1 MPLNISPLHIPH
13 ALLTPVVVVI
23 AVVVI
28 VVCLFVCFFYRGHLW
43 NTQGT
48 YQIGFAVDLSD
59 RVCYLSIYVTVKE
72 DACSLSEKRIR

>member
-1 MPLNISPLHIPH
+1 MPLIISPLHIPH

-23 AVVVI
+23 AVVVV
-28 VVCLFVCFFYRGHLW
+28 VVCLFVFFYRGHLW
-43 NTQGT
+43 NTKGT
-48 YQIGFAVDLSD
+48 YQIGFAVDSSD

>member
-1 MPLNISPLHIPH
+1 MLMPLNISPPHIPH

-23 AVVVI
+23 AVVV
-28 VVCLFVCFFYRGHLW
+28 VVCLFVFFYRGHLW
-43 NTQGT
+43 NTKGT

-59 RVCYLSIYVTVKE
+59 IVCYLSIYVTVKE

>member
-23 AVVVI
+23 AVVV
-28 VVCLFVCFFYRGHLW
+28 VVCLFVCLFFYRGHLW
-43 NTQGT
+43 NTKGT

-59 RVCYLSIYVTVKE
+59 MVCYLSIYVTVKE

>member
-13 ALLTPVVVVI
+13 TLLTPVVVVI
-23 AVVVI
+23 AVVVV
-28 VVCLFVCFFYRGHLW
+28 VVCLFVFFYRGHLW